1 MSLVLPAQLSGAMTD
16 REAITD
22 ALNRAVLSFDM
33 ADEALLH
40 SAVTDGLYAEM
51 PAVTSKGIEE
61 LKAIPWAH
69 ISKMV
74 TTHLVSNVR
83 VDITDSQ
90 NAKVTASVI
99 AQHVVAGKEFEMGN
113 KFLAGSVY
121 LCDVVKVE
129 GLWKL
134 SSWKVKIIWTEGDR
148 AVMNGD
154 GNQ

>member
-1 MSLVLPAQLSGAMTD
+1 MSFILPAQLSGAITD

-22 ALNRAVLSFDM
+22 ALNRAVLSVDLP
-33 ADEALLH
+33 DEALLH
-40 SAVTDGLYAEM
+40 SAVTDDLYAEM
-51 PAVTSKGIEE
+51 PKVTSKGIEE
-61 LKAIPWAH
+61 FKATTWGH
-69 ISKMV
+69 ISRMV

-90 NAKVTASVI
+90 NAKLTASVI
-99 AQHVVAGKEFEMGN
+99 AQHVAAGKEFEMGN
-113 KFLAGSVY
+113 KFLAGGVY

-154 GNQ
+154 GH